1 METEMM
7 KVFAKTIENTCK
19 EQLEQFMKSEAS
31 VGAKVRIMPDTH
43 AGKGCVIGFTMTIQD
58 RVVPNLVGVDIGCGM
73 LALEVEKVDPK
84 DFIKMCKKVPVG
96 NKVHQKPMVDFDLS
110 GLVTKI
116 DDKRKEHIR
125 CSLGTLGSGNHFI
138 ELNEMSD
145 GKMLVVIHTG
155 SRNLGVQVCQ
165 YHQSLAGKGDL
176 AYLQGQQMKDY
187 LNDMKITQKYAQVNR
202 QMIKEILIQNGLKV
216 TSEFETVHNYIS
228 FDDMILRKGAISCHK
243 GEKVLIPLN
252 MRDGSLIGIGKGNE
266 DWNYSGP
273 HGAGRLMSR
282 GEAKRKVTLEQFQES
297 MKGIYSETVLTETID
312 ESPMCYKDASEIKEL
327 IKETVDI
334 VDHVKVLANFKGF

>member
-138 ELNEMSD
+138 ELNE
-145 GKMLVVIHTG
+145 
-155 SRNLGVQVCQ
+155 
-165 YHQSLAGKGDL
+165 
-176 AYLQGQQMKDY
+176 
-187 LNDMKITQKYAQVNR
+187 KI
-202 QMIKEILIQNGLKV
+202 
-216 TSEFETVHNYIS
+216 
-228 FDDMILRKGAISCHK
+228 
-243 GEKVLIPLN
+243 
-252 MRDGSLIGIGKGNE
+252 
-266 DWNYSGP
+266 
-273 HGAGRLMSR
+273 GR
-282 GEAKRKVTLEQFQES
+282 A
-297 MKGIYSETVLTETID
+297 
-312 ESPMCYKDASEIKEL
+312 
-327 IKETVDI
+327 
-334 VDHVKVLANFKGF
+334 HV